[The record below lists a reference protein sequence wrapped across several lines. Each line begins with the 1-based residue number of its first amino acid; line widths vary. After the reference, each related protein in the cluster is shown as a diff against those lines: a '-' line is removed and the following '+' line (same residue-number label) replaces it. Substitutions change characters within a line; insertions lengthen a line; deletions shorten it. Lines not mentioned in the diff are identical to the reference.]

1 MKIPEL
7 YDFTPEKDIRCSGTH
22 NVADSYGSAE
32 LQSELQVTLVLEGEG
47 ALFVLNRVIP
57 FSQGDLFFFGGNLNN
72 PLKPSNI
79 DSKKSALECSRTMSL
94 FFNQKQVK
102 DALKN
107 LPEAYRINKIVEC
120 SEYGIKISKTNHE
133 YLVQQMGRIK
143 SAIGLNKFLLFLKFI
158 DDVSKNEN
166 ISVLSTKADLGGIS
180 DKNEP
185 KLRSIYDFIK
195 RNHKETITLEKI
207 AEIAHMSPTGFCRF
221 FKTMTQ
227 KTFSQY
233 LTEVRIE
240 NACELLRN
248 SDYTIAD
255 CCYSSGYNN
264 LSNFHRHFKKNT
276 GMSPS
281 QYRTNIGNRL
291 TE

>member
-1 MKIPEL
+1 MNIPEL
-7 YDFTPEKDIRCSGTH
+7 YDFPPEKDIRCSGTH
-22 NVADSYGSAE
+22 HVADSYGSAE

-281 QYRTNIGNRL
+281 QYRTNIENRL